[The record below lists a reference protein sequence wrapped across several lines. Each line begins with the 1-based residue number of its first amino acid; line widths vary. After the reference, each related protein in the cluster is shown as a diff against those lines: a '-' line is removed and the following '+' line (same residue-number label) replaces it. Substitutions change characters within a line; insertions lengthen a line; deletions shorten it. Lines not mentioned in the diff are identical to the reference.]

1 MTDDPD
7 RAERLER
14 LHGRRSRQHGVI
26 PDGAVRA
33 SANVCEAAGCLSL
46 GSESVVDALTEAV
59 VERGLTDVAVRRVG
73 CLGLCARGPLVDV
86 PEHGH
91 LFEEVTAASV
101 GSVVD
106 TLAAPLSSSDGPSPF
121 FARQLKVVLE
131 NSGRIDPENIDEYL
145 ANDGYQALTTA
156 VTSMQPAEVV
166 DEVVRSG
173 LRGRGGAGYPTGLK
187 WSTVAKA
194 PGAGKYVVCNADEG
208 DPGAFMDRSVL
219 ESDPQRVLEGMAIA
233 GYAIGA
239 ERGYIYVRA
248 EYPLAVKRLRSAI
261 GQAERHNLL
270 GAAIAESR
278 FSFHVEIR
286 VGAGAFVCGEETA
299 LIASVEGRRGTP
311 RPRPPYPAVAGLWQQ
326 PTLINNVETFANIAP
341 IIRNGGAWYAGI
353 GRPPSTGTKVFA
365 LAGRVV
371 NSGLVEVPLGITL
384 GEIVFDIGGGIVDG
398 GTFKAVQTGG
408 PSGGCIPA
416 DHLDMP
422 VDYESLAEV
431 GSIMGSGGM
440 IVMDNTSCMV
450 DVAKYFM
457 GFCRD
462 ESCGKCVPC
471 RVGTVQLYNV
481 LERICHGEAD
491 RGDLSRL
498 ESLAEMVTETSLCG
512 LGHSASNPVFSTLR
526 FFRDEYLAH
535 IDDRMCPAGVCT
547 MSPLV
552 SVDR

>member
-86 PEHGH
+86 PEYGH

-145 ANDGYQALTTA
+145 ANDGYGALTTA

-233 GYAIGA
+233 G
-239 ERGYIYVRA
+239 
-248 EYPLAVKRLRSAI
+248 LR
-261 GQAERHNLL
+261 
-270 GAAIAESR
+270 
-278 FSFHVEIR
+278 
-286 VGAGAFVCGEETA
+286 
-299 LIASVEGRRGTP
+299 
-311 RPRPPYPAVAGLWQQ
+311 
-326 PTLINNVETFANIAP
+326 
-341 IIRNGGAWYAGI
+341 
-353 GRPPSTGTKVFA
+353 
-365 LAGRVV
+365 
-371 NSGLVEVPLGITL
+371 
-384 GEIVFDIGGGIVDG
+384 
-398 GTFKAVQTGG
+398 
-408 PSGGCIPA
+408 
-416 DHLDMP
+416 
-422 VDYESLAEV
+422 
-431 GSIMGSGGM
+431 
-440 IVMDNTSCMV
+440 
-450 DVAKYFM
+450 
-457 GFCRD
+457 
-462 ESCGKCVPC
+462 
-471 RVGTVQLYNV
+471 
-481 LERICHGEAD
+481 D
-491 RGDLSRL
+491 RGRSGISSSGRI
-498 ESLAEMVTETSLCG
+498 SPCCQ
-512 LGHSASNPVFSTLR
+512 ASQE
-526 FFRDEYLAH
+526 RD
-535 IDDRMCPAGVCT
+535 RAG
-547 MSPLV
+547 
-552 SVDR
+552 